1 MKNELQAQ
9 EEQVVQG
16 QITLNLIW
24 FTKPTYSLSHLK
36 VKVT

>member
-9 EEQVVQG
+9 EEEQIVQG

-36 VKVT
+36 V